1 MKSYDVSKILT
12 ANNAVDLDTYHAYSP
27 LFIS

>member
-1 MKSYDVSKILT
+1 MNSYDVSKILT
-12 ANNAVDLDTYHAYSP
+12 ADNTVDLDAYHAYSP